1 MGGVTREEELYLKY
15 QDEVVSGRDVT
26 GKKEECL
33 DVQELC
39 DVVKDVFPEAYRTL
53 YCLYPLINP
62 INTREFLLKL
72 SSGSLILLTIT
83 WKLRLVLQN
92 I

>member
-15 QDEVVSGRDVT
+15 QDELVSGRDVT

-53 YCLYPLINP
+53 YCLYPLKP
-62 INTREFLLKL
+62 FQCQ
-72 SSGSLILLTIT
+72 GSTFPGAQEHMPLDFA
-83 WKLRLVLQN
+83 VGP
-92 I
+92 